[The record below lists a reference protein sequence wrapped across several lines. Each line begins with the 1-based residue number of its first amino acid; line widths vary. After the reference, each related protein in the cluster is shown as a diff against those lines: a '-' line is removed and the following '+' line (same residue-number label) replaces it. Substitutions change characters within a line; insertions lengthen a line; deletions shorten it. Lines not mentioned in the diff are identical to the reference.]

1 MTVYCRLESGLCASC
16 TMPFESAHDDSMVQL
31 RQVAAPCILES
42 GTRASDAVAWPLHN
56 FSSVTP
62 SGLHNAS
69 PAVHHAL
76 KG

>member
-1 MTVYCRLESGLCASC
+1 MTVSCLHKSGLCTSW
-16 TMPFESAHDDSMVQL
+16 TMPFESAHDGSMVQL
-31 RQVAAPCILES
+31 RQVAAPCIFES

-62 SGLHNAS
+62 SGLCDAP